1 MVYTTVMGTSRNS
14 VRRSISLPSPLAKRV
29 AALARKRSVSANRVL
44 VDLVQTGVESQEREK
59 ARFFGLADRLV
70 SSKDPAEQ
78 RRVKAELARLT
89 FGE

>member
-1 MVYTTVMGTSRNS
+1 
-14 VRRSISLPSPLAKRV
+14 LAKRV

-44 VDLVQTGVESQEREK
+44 VDLVQSGVESQEREK